1 MKKKVYWIRIEQLQE
16 VYKCMSQDSASA
28 ICQEHYQLLE
38 QLPHSTSLSSKK
50 PIIYW
55 IENREC
61 KMTDH
66 LNEIADFEYK
76 QLTISDIVLKSVKGY
91 YIKVEDVLE
100 LNKTIPLS
108 VIDHHLSSFGLVE
121 SVKRVANKN
130 QYFCWMKEEG
140 LLCTKGYKPA
150 KGFVQLTVE
159 DILKLHSQ
167 RYENRLQKQ
176 ETNVVRGDDTE
187 RSGIQGRR
195 NKASTSVGH
204 LSNQAIHS

>member
-1 MKKKVYWIRIEQLQE
+1 MKKKVYWIRVEQLEE
-16 VYKCMSQDSASA
+16 VYKCMSQDDASA
-28 ICQEHYQLLE
+28 ICQEHYQLVEL
-38 QLPHSTSLSSKK
+38 LPFFSLTNKK
-50 PIIYW
+50 PIVYW
-55 IENREC
+55 IEGKEC
-61 KMTDH
+61 KMSDH
-66 LNEIADFEYK
+66 LNELDSFEYV
-76 QLTISDIVLKSVKGY
+76 QLTLSDIISKSIKGY
-91 YIKVEDVLE
+91 YIKVEDILE
-100 LNKTIPLS
+100 LNKTIPFS
-108 VIDHHLSSFGLVE
+108 IIDQYLSSFGLVE

-140 LLCTKGYKPA
+140 LLCVKGYKPA

-159 DILKLHSQ
+159 GILKLHSK

-176 ETNVVRGDDTE
+176 ETDVVRGDDTE